1 MNGKCGCNKNGGD
14 STAVRMV
21 SGNDRK
27 RKKTTLL
34 FVAALLLALGLGF
47 LGGRRSV
54 TQSLLERVDT
64 LVIRDTLI
72 DYRPVV
78 TEVRTVRVDTVRLA
92 VAQPSD
98 TVVIRDTVEVEVPV
112 VFSRYR
118 GDNYDIGVSGFRTE
132 LEYVK
137 VYPQTKIVTKGYSI
151 EPKRWGFGVAVG
163 PSVLVAPSGRVNAG
177 LGVTGG
183 FYLRL

>member
-1 MNGKCGCNKNGGD
+1 MTENN
-14 STAVRMV
+14 
-21 SGNDRK
+21 RK
-27 RKKTTLL
+27 RPKTTLL
-34 FVAALLLALGLGF
+34 FMAALLLAVALGF

-92 VAQPSD
+92 VAQPPD
-98 TVVIRDTVEVEVPV
+98 TVVVHDTVEVEVPI
-112 VFSRYR
+112 VFSRYH

>member
-1 MNGKCGCNKNGGD
+1 M
-14 STAVRMV
+14 TE
-21 SGNDRK
+21 NDRK
-27 RKKTTLL
+27 RPKTTAV

-54 TQSLLERVDT
+54 TRTLLERVDT
-64 LVIRDTLI
+64 VTVRDTVV

-98 TVVIRDTVEVEVPV
+98 TVVIHDTVEVEVPI
-112 VFSRYR
+112 VFSRYH

>member
-1 MNGKCGCNKNGGD
+1 M
-14 STAVRMV
+14 TE
-21 SGNDRK
+21 NDRK
-27 RKKTTLL
+27 RPRTTAV
-34 FVAALLLALGLGF
+34 FAALLLLAVGLGF
-47 LGGRRSV
+47 VGGRRSV
-54 TQSLLERVDT
+54 TRPLLERVDT
-64 LVIRDTLI
+64 VTVRDTVV

-98 TVVIRDTVEVEVPV
+98 TVVIHDTVEVEVPIM
-112 VFSRYR
+112 FSRYT

-132 LEYVK
+132 LEFVK
-137 VYPQTKIVTKGYSI
+137 VYPETKIVTKRYT
-151 EPKRWGFGVAVG
+151 ERPKRWGFGVAVG

>member
-1 MNGKCGCNKNGGD
+1 MTENN
-14 STAVRMV
+14 
-21 SGNDRK
+21 RK
-27 RKKTTLL
+27 RPKTTLL
-34 FVAALLLALGLGF
+34 FVAALLLAVGLGF

-54 TQSLLERVDT
+54 TRPLLERVDT
-64 LVIRDTLI
+64 VTVRDTII

-98 TVVIRDTVEVEVPV
+98 TVVIHDTVEVEVPI
-112 VFSRYR
+112 VFSRYH

-163 PSVLVAPSGRVNAG
+163 PSVLVTPSGRMNAG

>member
-1 MNGKCGCNKNGGD
+1 MAL
-14 STAVRMV
+14 TA
-21 SGNDRK
+21 
-27 RKKTTLL
+27 T
-34 FVAALLLALGLGF
+34 LGF
-47 LGGRRSV
+47 IGGRRSSIMPSV
-54 TQSLLERVDT
+54 EKSDT
-64 LVIRDTLI
+64 IIIRDTFV
-72 DYRPVV
+72 DYRPAPLSV
-78 TEVRTVRVDTVRLA
+78 TPLRVETVRLPLSGLA
-92 VAQPSD
+92 FARFADDITSVGD
-98 TVVIRDTVEVEVPV
+98 TVFLQIRDTVEVEVPI

-151 EPKRWGFGVAVG
+151 ESKRWGFGVAVG

-177 LGVTGG
+177 LGVTGA

>member
-1 MNGKCGCNKNGGD
+1 M
-14 STAVRMV
+14 
-21 SGNDRK
+21 
-27 RKKTTLL
+27 L
-34 FVAALLLALGLGF
+34 FVSALLLAVALGF

-64 LVIRDTLI
+64 LTIRDTLVN
-72 DYRPVV
+72 YRPVV

-92 VAQPSD
+92 VAHPPD
-98 TVVIRDTVEVEVPV
+98 TVVIHDTVEVEVPI
-112 VFSRYR
+112 VFSRYT
-118 GDNYDIGVSGFRTE
+118 GDNYDIGVSGFLTE

-151 EPKRWGFGVAVG
+151 EPRRWGFGVAVG
-163 PSVLVAPSGRVNAG
+163 PSVLVAPSGKVNAG

>member
-1 MNGKCGCNKNGGD
+1 MKFIAM
-14 STAVRMV
+14 TE
-21 SGNDRK
+21 NDRK
-27 RKKTTLL
+27 RPKTTLL
-34 FVAALLLALGLGF
+34 FVAALLLTAGLGF
-47 LGGRRSV
+47 VSGRRSV
-54 TQSLLERVDT
+54 TRPLLERVDT
-64 LVIRDTLI
+64 VTVRDTVV

-92 VAQPSD
+92 AVQPSD
-98 TVVIRDTVEVEVPV
+98 TVFVHDTVEVEVPI

-151 EPKRWGFGVAVG
+151 DPKRWGFGVAVG
-163 PSVLVAPSGRVNAG
+163 PSVLVAPSGKVNAG

-183 FYLRL
+183 LYLRL

>member
-1 MNGKCGCNKNGGD
+1 M
-14 STAVRMV
+14 T
-21 SGNDRK
+21 NDRK
-27 RKKTTLL
+27 RPKTTAV
-34 FVAALLLALGLGF
+34 FVALLILALGLGF

-54 TQSLLERVDT
+54 TLPLLERVDT
-64 LVIRDTLI
+64 LVIRDTVV

-78 TEVRTVRVDTVRLA
+78 TEIMTVRVDTVRLA
-92 VAQPSD
+92 VVQPSD
-98 TVVIRDTVEVEVPV
+98 TIFVRDTVEVEVPI
-112 VFSRYR
+112 VFSRYH
-118 GDNYDIGVSGFRTE
+118 GYNYDIGVSGFRTE

-163 PSVLVAPSGRVNAG
+163 PSVLVTPSGRMNAG

>member
-1 MNGKCGCNKNGGD
+1 MATSENIRKQPTP
-14 STAVRMV
+14 TAV
-21 SGNDRK
+21 
-27 RKKTTLL
+27 
-34 FVAALLLALGLGF
+34 FAAALLLALGLGF

-54 TQSLLERVDT
+54 TRPLLERVDT
-64 LVIRDTLI
+64 VTVRDTVV

-92 VAQPSD
+92 VAQPLD
-98 TVVIRDTVEVEVPV
+98 TVVVHDTVEVEVPIIT
-112 VFSRYR
+112 SRYK
-118 GDNYDIGVSGFRTE
+118 GDNYDIGVSGFRVE

>member
-1 MNGKCGCNKNGGD
+1 MAL
-14 STAVRMV
+14 TA
-21 SGNDRK
+21 
-27 RKKTTLL
+27 T
-34 FVAALLLALGLGF
+34 LGF
-47 LGGRRSV
+47 IGGRRSSIMPSV
-54 TQSLLERVDT
+54 EKSDT
-64 LVIRDTLI
+64 IIIRDTFI
-72 DYRPVV
+72 DYRPAPLSV
-78 TEVRTVRVDTVRLA
+78 TPLRVETVRLPLSGLA
-92 VAQPSD
+92 FARFADDITSVGD
-98 TVVIRDTVEVEVPV
+98 TVFLQIRDTVEVEVPI

>member
-1 MNGKCGCNKNGGD
+1 M
-14 STAVRMV
+14 TE
-21 SGNDRK
+21 NDRK
-27 RKKTTLL
+27 RPKTTAV

-47 LGGRRSV
+47 HCGRRSV

-64 LVIRDTLI
+64 LTIRDTLVN
-72 DYRPVV
+72 YRPVV

-98 TVVIRDTVEVEVPV
+98 TVVIHDTVEVEVPI
-112 VFSRYR
+112 VFSRYT

-132 LEYVK
+132 LEFVK

-151 EPKRWGFGVAVG
+151 KPRRWGFGVAVG
-163 PSVLVAPSGRVNAG
+163 PSVLLAPSGRVNAG

-183 FYLRL
+183 FYIRL

>member
-1 MNGKCGCNKNGGD
+1 MAL
-14 STAVRMV
+14 TA
-21 SGNDRK
+21 
-27 RKKTTLL
+27 T
-34 FVAALLLALGLGF
+34 LGF
-47 LGGRRSV
+47 IGGRRSSIMPSV
-54 TQSLLERVDT
+54 EKSDT
-64 LVIRDTLI
+64 IIIRDTFI
-72 DYRPVV
+72 DYKPAPLSV
-78 TEVRTVRVDTVRLA
+78 TPLRVETVRLPLSGLA
-92 VAQPSD
+92 FARFADDITSVGD
-98 TVVIRDTVEVEVPV
+98 TVFLQIRDTVEVEVPI

-183 FYLRL
+183 LYLRL

>member
-1 MNGKCGCNKNGGD
+1 M
-14 STAVRMV
+14 T
-21 SGNDRK
+21 GNDRK
-27 RKKTTLL
+27 RPETTAL
-34 FVAALLLALGLGF
+34 FVAALLLALVLGF

-54 TQSLLERVDT
+54 TRPLLERVDT
-64 LVIRDTLI
+64 LTIRDTII

-98 TVVIRDTVEVEVPV
+98 TVVIHDTVEVEVPI
-112 VFSRYR
+112 VFSRYH

-137 VYPQTKIVTKGYSI
+137 VYPLTKIITKGYATA
-151 EPKRWGFGVAVG
+151 PRRWGFGVAVG
-163 PSVLVAPSGRVNAG
+163 PSILVAPSGKVNAG

>member
-1 MNGKCGCNKNGGD
+1 MATTENN
-14 STAVRMV
+14 
-21 SGNDRK
+21 RK
-27 RKKTTLL
+27 QPKTTLL

-54 TQSLLERVDT
+54 TESLLERVDT
-64 LVIRDTLI
+64 LTIRDTLVN
-72 DYRPVV
+72 YRPVV

-98 TVVIRDTVEVEVPV
+98 TVVIHDTVEVEVPI
-112 VFSRYR
+112 VFSRYT

-132 LEYVK
+132 LEFVK
-137 VYPQTKIVTKGYSI
+137 VYPETKIVTKRYTAT
-151 EPKRWGFGVAVG
+151 PKRWGLGVAVG
-163 PSVLVAPSGRVNAG
+163 PSVLVAPSGKVNAG

>member
-1 MNGKCGCNKNGGD
+1 MAM
-14 STAVRMV
+14 TE
-21 SGNDRK
+21 NDRK
-27 RKKTTLL
+27 RPKTTLL
-34 FVAALLLALGLGF
+34 FVSALLLAVALGF

-64 LVIRDTLI
+64 LTIRDTLVN
-72 DYRPVV
+72 YRPVV

-92 VAQPSD
+92 VAHPPD
-98 TVVIRDTVEVEVPV
+98 TVVVHDTVEVEVPI
-112 VFSRYR
+112 VFSRYT
-118 GDNYDIGVSGFRTE
+118 GDNYDIGVSGFLTE

-151 EPKRWGFGVAVG
+151 EPRRWGFGVAVG
-163 PSVLVAPSGRVNAG
+163 PSVLVAPSGKVNAG

>member
-1 MNGKCGCNKNGGD
+1 MAL
-14 STAVRMV
+14 TA
-21 SGNDRK
+21 
-27 RKKTTLL
+27 T
-34 FVAALLLALGLGF
+34 LGF
-47 LGGRRSV
+47 IGGRRSSIMPSV
-54 TQSLLERVDT
+54 EKSDT
-64 LVIRDTLI
+64 IIIRDTFV
-72 DYRPVV
+72 DYRPAPLSV
-78 TEVRTVRVDTVRLA
+78 TPLRVETVRLPLSGLA
-92 VAQPSD
+92 FARFADDITSVGD
-98 TVVIRDTVEVEVPV
+98 TVFLQIRDTVEVEVPI

-151 EPKRWGFGVAVG
+151 ESKRWGFGVAVG
-163 PSVLVAPSGRVNAG
+163 PSVLIAPSGRVNAG

>member
-1 MNGKCGCNKNGGD
+1 M
-14 STAVRMV
+14 TE
-21 SGNDRK
+21 NDRK
-27 RKKTTLL
+27 RPKTTLL
-34 FVAALLLALGLGF
+34 FMAALLLALGLGF

-64 LVIRDTLI
+64 LTIRDTLVN
-72 DYRPVV
+72 YRPVV

-98 TVVIRDTVEVEVPV
+98 TVVIHDTVEVEVPI
-112 VFSRYR
+112 VFSRYT
-118 GDNYDIGVSGFRTE
+118 GDNYDIGVSGFLTE

-151 EPKRWGFGVAVG
+151 EPRRWGFGVAVG
-163 PSVLVAPSGRVNAG
+163 PSVLVAPSGKVNAG

>member
-1 MNGKCGCNKNGGD
+1 MA
-14 STAVRMV
+14 TTE
-21 SGNDRK
+21 NDRK
-27 RKKTTLL
+27 RQKTTAV
-34 FVAALLLALGLGF
+34 FVAALLLAVGLGF
-47 LGGRRSV
+47 VGGRRSV
-54 TQSLLERVDT
+54 TRPLLESVDT
-64 LVIRDTLI
+64 LVIRDTFV
-72 DYRPVV
+72 DYRPAPLSV
-78 TEVRTVRVDTVRLA
+78 TPLRVETVRLPLSGLA
-92 VAQPSD
+92 FARFADDTTPVGD
-98 TVVIRDTVEVEVPV
+98 TVFLKISDTVEVEVPI

>member
-1 MNGKCGCNKNGGD
+1 M
-14 STAVRMV
+14 
-21 SGNDRK
+21 
-27 RKKTTLL
+27 L
-34 FVAALLLALGLGF
+34 FVSALLLAVALGF
-47 LGGRRSV
+47 LGGRRSA

-98 TVVIRDTVEVEVPV
+98 TVVVHDTVEVEVPI

-137 VYPQTKIVTKGYSI
+137 LYPQTKIVTKGYSI

>member
-1 MNGKCGCNKNGGD
+1 MRIMAM
-14 STAVRMV
+14 TE
-21 SGNDRK
+21 NDRK
-27 RKKTTLL
+27 RPKTTLL
-34 FVAALLLALGLGF
+34 FVSALLLAVALGF

-64 LVIRDTLI
+64 LTIRDTLVN
-72 DYRPVV
+72 YRPVV

-92 VAQPSD
+92 VAHPPD
-98 TVVIRDTVEVEVPV
+98 TVVVHDTVEVEVPI

-163 PSVLVAPSGRVNAG
+163 PSVLVAPSGKVNAG

>member
-1 MNGKCGCNKNGGD
+1 MATTENN
-14 STAVRMV
+14 
-21 SGNDRK
+21 RK
-27 RKKTTLL
+27 QPKTTAL
-34 FVAALLLALGLGF
+34 FAAALLIALGLGF

-54 TQSLLERVDT
+54 TRSLLERVDT
-64 LVIRDTLI
+64 LILRDTLV

-98 TVVIRDTVEVEVPV
+98 TVVVHDTVEVEVPIV
-112 VFSRYR
+112 YSRYR

>member
-1 MNGKCGCNKNGGD
+1 MCKAIIRR
-14 STAVRMV
+14 AV
-21 SGNDRK
+21 SA
-27 RKKTTLL
+27 
-34 FVAALLLALGLGF
+34 AALAAVCLALGF
-47 LGGRRSV
+47 LGGRFARRPRI
-54 TQSLLERVDT
+54 TERA
-64 LVIRDTLI
+64 DTLI
-72 DYRPVV
+72 VRDTIVDYRPVV
-78 TEVRTVRVDTVRLA
+78 SERRVVRTDTVRLA
-92 VAQPSD
+92 LVERD
-98 TVVIRDTVEVEVPV
+98 TVYVRDTVEVKVPV

-118 GDNYDIGVSGFRTE
+118 GDNYDIGVSGFRVE

>member
-1 MNGKCGCNKNGGD
+1 M
-14 STAVRMV
+14 
-21 SGNDRK
+21 NDRK
-27 RKKTTLL
+27 RPKTTAV
-34 FVAALLLALGLGF
+34 FVALLILALGLGF

-54 TQSLLERVDT
+54 TIPLLERVDT
-64 LVIRDTLI
+64 LVIRDTVV

-78 TEVRTVRVDTVRLA
+78 TEIKTVRVDTVRLA
-92 VAQPSD
+92 VVQPSD
-98 TVVIRDTVEVEVPV
+98 TIFVHDTVEVEVPIM
-112 VFSRYR
+112 FSRYT
-118 GDNYDIGVSGFRTE
+118 GDNYDIGVSGFRVE

-137 VYPQTKIVTKGYSI
+137 IYQQTKIVTKGYSI

>member
-1 MNGKCGCNKNGGD
+1 MAL
-14 STAVRMV
+14 TA
-21 SGNDRK
+21 
-27 RKKTTLL
+27 T
-34 FVAALLLALGLGF
+34 LGF
-47 LGGRRSV
+47 IGGRRSSIMPSV
-54 TQSLLERVDT
+54 EKSDPII
-64 LVIRDTLI
+64 IRDPFV
-72 DYRPVV
+72 DYRPAPLSV
-78 TEVRTVRVDTVRLA
+78 TPLRVDTVRLPLSGLA
-92 VAQPSD
+92 FARFADDITSVGD
-98 TVVIRDTVEVEVPV
+98 TVFLQIRDTVEVEVPI

-137 VYPQTKIVTKGYSI
+137 VYPETKIITKGYAM
-151 EPKRWGFGVAVG
+151 EPNRWGFGVAVG

>member
-1 MNGKCGCNKNGGD
+1 MAV
-14 STAVRMV
+14 TA
-21 SGNDRK
+21 
-27 RKKTTLL
+27 T
-34 FVAALLLALGLGF
+34 LGF
-47 LGGRRSV
+47 IGGRRSSIMPSV
-54 TQSLLERVDT
+54 EKSDT
-64 LVIRDTLI
+64 IIIRDTFV
-72 DYRPVV
+72 DYRPAPLSV
-78 TEVRTVRVDTVRLA
+78 TPLRVETVRLPLSGLA
-92 VAQPSD
+92 FARFADDITSVGD
-98 TVVIRDTVEVEVPV
+98 TVFLQIRDTVEVEVPI

-137 VYPQTKIVTKGYSI
+137 VYPETKIITKGYAM
-151 EPKRWGFGVAVG
+151 ETKRWGFGVAVG

>member
-1 MNGKCGCNKNGGD
+1 MA
-14 STAVRMV
+14 TTE
-21 SGNDRK
+21 NDRK
-27 RKKTTLL
+27 RPKTTAV

-54 TQSLLERVDT
+54 TPSLLERVDT
-64 LVIRDTLI
+64 LTIRDTLI

-92 VAQPSD
+92 VVQSPD
-98 TVVIRDTVEVEVPV
+98 TVVVHDTVEVEVPI
-112 VFSRYR
+112 VFSRYT

-137 VYPQTKIVTKGYSI
+137 LYPQTKIVTKGYSI

-163 PSVLVAPSGRVNAG
+163 PSVLVAPSGKVNAG

>member
-1 MNGKCGCNKNGGD
+1 MAL
-14 STAVRMV
+14 TA
-21 SGNDRK
+21 
-27 RKKTTLL
+27 T
-34 FVAALLLALGLGF
+34 LGF
-47 LGGRRSV
+47 IGGRRSSIMPSV
-54 TQSLLERVDT
+54 EKSDT
-64 LVIRDTLI
+64 IIIRDTFV
-72 DYRPVV
+72 DYRPAPLSV
-78 TEVRTVRVDTVRLA
+78 TPLRVETVRLPLSGLA
-92 VAQPSD
+92 FARFADDITSVGD
-98 TVVIRDTVEVEVPV
+98 TVFLQIRDTVEVEVPI

-163 PSVLVAPSGRVNAG
+163 PSVLVAPSGRVSAG

>member
-1 MNGKCGCNKNGGD
+1 M
-14 STAVRMV
+14 
-21 SGNDRK
+21 
-27 RKKTTLL
+27 L
-34 FVAALLLALGLGF
+34 FVTALLLAVALGF
-47 LGGRRSV
+47 LGGRRGI

-98 TVVIRDTVEVEVPV
+98 TVVVHDTVVVEVPI

-163 PSVLVAPSGRVNAG
+163 PSVLVAPSGKVNAG

>member
-1 MNGKCGCNKNGGD
+1 M
-14 STAVRMV
+14 S
-21 SGNDRK
+21 
-27 RKKTTLL
+27 
-34 FVAALLLALGLGF
+34 ALLLAVALGF
-47 LGGRRSV
+47 LGGRRGV

-98 TVVIRDTVEVEVPV
+98 TVVVHDTVEVEVPI